1 MIAENVK
8 HLRER
13 ITAKCVEFKRN
24 PQEIKL
30 VAVSKF
36 FGLGAINEV
45 NQLGITDFGENRAQE
60 LRDKYEILGDN
71 VTWHFIG
78 TLQKNKVK
86 YAVKAATYI
95 HSVDSATLAS
105 EINTQAQKLNKV
117 QKILLEV
124 KTSSEDSKSGLTTE
138 SELLELVNHCSTL
151 QNLELVGLMTMA
163 AFTDDIEI
171 IRKSF
176 IELRNLRDKINQ
188 NGFDLREL
196 SMGMTNDYEIAIE
209 EGATMLRIG
218 SAIFGQRDTTKDW
231 RQS

>member
-1 MIAENVK
+1 MIAENLK

-13 ITAKCVEFKRN
+13 IAAKCAEFKRN

-36 FGLGAINEV
+36 FGLDAISEANR
-45 NQLGITDFGENRAQE
+45 LGMTDFGENRAQE
-60 LRDKYEILGDN
+60 LRDKYELLGDK

-78 TLQKNKVK
+78 TLQRNKVK

-95 HSVDSATLAS
+95 HSVDSATLAD
-105 EINTQAQKLNKV
+105 EINIQAQKLNKV

-124 KTSSEDSKSGLTTE
+124 KTSSEESKSGLTTE
-138 SELLELVNHCSTL
+138 SELLNLVKHCSTL
-151 QNLELVGLMTMA
+151 QNVELVGLMTMA
-163 AFTDDIEI
+163 AYTDDTEI

-176 IELRNLRDKINQ
+176 IELRNLRDRINQ
-188 NGFDLREL
+188 NGFDLKEL

-218 SAIFGQRDTTKDW
+218 SAIFGQRDTSKDW